1 MAKKKFI
8 TSANAEVTL
17 NCALFP
23 AGLKFQGFSTDNAW
37 TTETVEQVVSQM
49 GVDGHLSHG
58 YVCSP
63 TPITFT
69 FSADSNTPER
79 LGYLS
84 AFEDTTKEVVLCQ
97 MTIKLKSLNQTI
109 ILTNGAMNN
118 GQKLPAG
125 ERTLGNMPYTFTF
138 ESAVASP
145 L

>member
-1 MAKKKFI
+1 MTKSKFI

-23 AGLKFQGFSTDNAW
+23 AGLKFQGFSSDNAW
-37 TTETVEQVVSQM
+37 STDTVEQVVSQM
-49 GVDGHLSHG
+49 GVDGKLSHG

-79 LGYLS
+79 LDYLS
-84 AFEDTTKEVVLCQ
+84 TFQDTSKEVVLCQ
-97 MTIKLKSLNQTI
+97 MIIKLKSLNKTI
-109 ILTNGAMNN
+109 ILTNGALNSS
-118 GQKLPAG
+118 QKLPAG
-125 ERTLGNMPYTFTF
+125 ERTLGNVPYQFTF
-138 ESAVASP
+138 ESAVAAP